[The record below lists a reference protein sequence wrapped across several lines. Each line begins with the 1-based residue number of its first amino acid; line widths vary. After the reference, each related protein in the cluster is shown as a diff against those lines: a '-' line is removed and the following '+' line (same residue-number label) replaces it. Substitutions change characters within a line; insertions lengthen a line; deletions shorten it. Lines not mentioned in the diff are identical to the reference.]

1 MTPKDVAAARG
12 LSLLALLA
20 DGDEETYLSTETRK
34 ITLVDL
40 AEDERLEIEWYGH
53 DLAWTITRVTYRT
66 GEELETSHEEH
77 VDEGHP
83 LWTYAKF
90 VIEVAG

>member
-1 MTPKDVAAARG
+1 MTTKDVAAARG
-12 LSLLALLA
+12 LSLLAALA
-20 DGDEETYLSTETRK
+20 EEEETYLSTETRK
-34 ITLVDL
+34 ITLVDIT
-40 AEDERLEIEWYGH
+40 EDERLEIEWYGH

-77 VDEGHP
+77 VSEGHP

-90 VIEVAG
+90 IIEVAG